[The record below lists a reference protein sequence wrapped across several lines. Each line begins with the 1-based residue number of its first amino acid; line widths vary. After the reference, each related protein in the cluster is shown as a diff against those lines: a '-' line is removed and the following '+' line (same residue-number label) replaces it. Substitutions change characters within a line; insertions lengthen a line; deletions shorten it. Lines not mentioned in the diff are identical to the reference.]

1 VNATRLLK
9 EGAGTVT
16 LNGAN
21 TYVGSTVISGGTLEL
36 GTAGSLRFVVGASGV
51 NNAVSGAG
59 AALFQGTFNLD
70 LSAAGTNAGNTWSLV
85 TVTSPSYLGSF
96 QVAGFTNSGGTW
108 TCGTNGVTYQFV
120 QTTGIL
126 SVAGSAPVS
135 AYNSWLTNYPS
146 LGVNT
151 NGAAD
156 PDADGFNNDME
167 FAFDGNP
174 TVGSPALITA
184 VNSGTNALFSFI
196 ASTNTNAV
204 AYMVQSTT
212 NLSTGPWADSSAV
225 TATITNST
233 NQNNVLLSPS
243 YVRREFSVAATNK
256 SFYRVK
262 ATIAP

>member
-1 VNATRLLK
+1 
-9 EGAGTVT
+9 
-16 LNGAN
+16 
-21 TYVGSTVISGGTLEL
+21 
-36 GTAGSLRFVVGASGV
+36 
-51 NNAVSGAG
+51 
-59 AALFQGTFNLD
+59 
-70 LSAAGTNAGNTWSLV
+70 
-85 TVTSPSYLGSF
+85 
-96 QVAGFTNSGGTW
+96 VAGFTNSGGTW
-108 TCGTNGVTYQFV
+108 TCGTNGVAYQFV

-184 VNSGTNALFSFI
+184 ASSGTNALFSFI